1 MDLNKDPN
9 PSEEQQQNEGAHAA
23 GNSNNQQNAA
33 PAGPAQQPQASPY
46 QSSPAPA
53 AHGEIDNVEPE
64 EDM

>member
-1 MDLNKDPN
+1 MDFENELNR
-9 PSEEQQQNEGAHAA
+9 SEEQQQSEGANPQ
-23 GNSNNQQNAA
+23 GNSGAHQNAA

-53 AHGEIDNVEPE
+53 AYGEIENVEPE